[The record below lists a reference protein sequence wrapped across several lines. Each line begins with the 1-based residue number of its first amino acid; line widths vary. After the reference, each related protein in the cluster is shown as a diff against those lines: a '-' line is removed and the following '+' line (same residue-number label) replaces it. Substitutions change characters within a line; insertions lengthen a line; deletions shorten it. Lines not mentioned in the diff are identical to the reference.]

1 MRLIDA
7 DAAVERL
14 QRRSDMFRF
23 DKRYEAVMRDAIG
36 EVLTMP
42 TIDAVPVVR
51 CKDCV
56 DAIHSKKNED
66 GYVACS
72 AFEYELKPYD
82 GYCSFGEAKHGRG
95 GEADG

>member
-14 QRRSDMFRF
+14 QRRSDRFRF

-42 TIDAVPVVR
+42 TIDLIDHIRNDPDIDNICWVA
-51 CKDCV
+51 DMT
-56 DAIHSKKNED
+56 DAYKALEKAGGKED
-66 GYVACS
+66 
-72 AFEYELKPYD
+72 D
-82 GYCSFGEAKHGRG
+82 
-95 GEADG
+95 